1 MKIKGTSKII
11 SENKKE
17 STKLEEQKETVVEIE
32 QVVSEKQEQENI
44 ITNAEAVDLI
54 HQELPKTKFHQ
65 AKHKAKEK
73 AKELYDIAKPLINKQ
88 VEKHKLLAS
97 EAVKKARGLS
107 PHVDKLIT
115 LVDESVTYLSQ
126 SQPIEGRSE
135 LIQETRSPSVFGI
148 WVMIATFGF
157 FMMWAFLAPLDSA
170 SHAMGKIILESKK
183 RIIQHPEGGVIKEI
197 LVKDGDFVK
206 KGETLILLDDTQ
218 LRAQK
223 NQYHYKYMTSLAE
236 VSRLIAERDN
246 YPEIIFPDELLQNQ
260 DDPEVVKAMDNQK
273 KVFEARKANVS
284 SRFALAEKQR
294 EQAVERKNSLLPQ
307 ITATDKLIEITTDQ
321 LERYKKLFS
330 KGNLQKSDL
339 QNVEGRKAE
348 YESRK
353 GELLAKLAESEHQIL
368 QGQIAVENEKEKYFE
383 QVVSE
388 LKAAQGDLS
397 CEAEAVKEVNERLNR
412 TVITAPEDGNVSN
425 LSDKLT
431 PRGVLPQQYPLM
443 EIIPQDD
450 KLIIEAKIRADDI
463 SVVRVGQVSRVRLTA
478 YRARVVPVLEGKV
491 VSLSSDA
498 ILADGLELQTG
509 TPPLYYK
516 ARIEIDKDNLKE
528 LFDYKGVVLYPG
540 MGVDVMIVV
549 GTRTMMRYLMDPIII
564 SLDHS
569 FREK

>member
-11 SENKKE
+11 SDSKKQNDNLDVLPE
-17 STKLEEQKETVVEIE
+17 STVEIE
-32 QVVSEKQEQENI
+32 QVLSDKQEQENL
-44 ITNAEAVDLI
+44 ITNAEALDLV
-54 HQELPKTKFHQ
+54 HQEVPKTKFHQ
-65 AKHKAKEK
+65 VKSLAKEK
-73 AKELYDIAKPLINKQ
+73 AQELLEKTKPLIEKQ
-88 VEKHKLLAS
+88 KLIAK
-97 EAVKKARGLS
+97 EAVTKARGLS

-115 LVDESVTYLSQ
+115 IVDESATYLSQ
-126 SQPIEGRSE
+126 SQPIQGRSE
-135 LIQETRSPSVFGI
+135 VIQETRSPSVFGI
-148 WVMIATFGF
+148 WVMIYTFGF

-170 SHAMGKIILESKK
+170 SHAIGKIVLESKK

-197 LVKDGDFVK
+197 LVKDGDFVT
-206 KGETLILLDDTQ
+206 KGQTLILLDDTQ

-223 NQYHYKYMTSLAE
+223 NQYHYKYITSLAE
-236 VSRLIAERDN
+236 VSRLIAERDD
-246 YPEIIFPDELLQNQ
+246 YPEIIFPDELTQHA
-260 DDPEVVKAMDNQK
+260 DDPEVIKAIDNQK
-273 KVFEARKANVS
+273 KVFEARIDNFE
-284 SRFALAEKQR
+284 SRLELADKQKS
-294 EQAVERKNSLLPQ
+294 QFVERKNSILPQ
-307 ITATDKLIEITTDQ
+307 IVATDKLIEITADQ
-321 LERYKKLFS
+321 VDRYQKLFA
-330 KGNLQKSDL
+330 KGNIHKSDL
-339 QNVEGRKAE
+339 QNAEAHLAE
-348 YESRK
+348 YQSRK
-353 GELLAKLAESEHQIL
+353 GELQARLAETEQQIL
-368 QGQIAVENEKEKYFE
+368 QGEIGIQNEEDKYFE

-388 LKAAQGDLS
+388 LKNAQADLS
-397 CEAEAVKEVNERLNR
+397 RETEALKDINERLNR

-450 KLIIEAKIRADDI
+450 KLVIEAKIRADDI

-516 ARIEIDKDNLKE
+516 ARIEIDKENLKE
-528 LFDYKGVVLYPG
+528 LSDYKGVVLYPG

-549 GTRTMMRYLMDPIII
+549 GTRTMMRYLLDPIII

>member
-11 SENKKE
+11 TGNKDKVDTNEVQQE
-17 STKLEEQKETVVEIE
+17 SVVEVE
-32 QVVSEKQEQENI
+32 QVISDKQEQENL
-44 ITNAEAVDLI
+44 ITNAEAIDLV
-54 HQELPKTKFHQ
+54 HKELPKTKFHQ
-65 AKHKAKEK
+65 AKSLAKEK
-73 AKELYDIAKPLINKQ
+73 AKELYDKTKPLIEKH
-88 VEKHKLLAS
+88 VEKHKHLAG
-97 EAVKKARGLS
+97 EAVKKARSLS

-115 LVDESVTYLSQ
+115 IVDESATYLSTAQ
-126 SQPIEGRSE
+126 HVEGRSE
-135 LIQETRSPSVFGI
+135 VVQETRSPSVFGL

-170 SHAMGKIILESKK
+170 SHAIGKIVLESKK

-197 LVKDGDFVK
+197 LVKDGDFVT

-246 YPEIIFPDELLQNQ
+246 YPEIIFPDELTGAA
-260 DDPEVVKAMDNQK
+260 DDSEIVKAIENQK

-284 SRFALAEKQR
+284 SRFALAEKQK
-294 EQAVERKNSLLPQ
+294 EQAIERKNSLLPQ
-307 ITATDKLIEITTDQ
+307 ITATDKLIEITADQ
-321 LERYKKLFS
+321 LERYQKLFA

-368 QGQIAVENEKEKYFE
+368 QGQIAIENEKEKYFE

-397 CEAEAVKEVNERLNR
+397 REAEAVKDITERLNR
-412 TVITAPEDGNVSN
+412 TVIVAPEDGNVSN

-431 PRGVLPQQYPLM
+431 PRGVLPQQFPLM

-450 KLIIEAKIRADDI
+450 KLVIEAKIRADDI
-463 SVVRVGQVSRVRLTA
+463 SVVRVGQVSKVRLTA
-478 YRARVVPVLEGKV
+478 YRARIVPVLEGKV

-498 ILADGLELQTG
+498 IVADGLELQTG

-516 ARIEIDKDNLKE
+516 ARIEIDKENLKE
-528 LFDYKGVVLYPG
+528 LSDYKGVVLYPG

-549 GTRTMMRYLMDPIII
+549 GTRTMMRYLLDPIII